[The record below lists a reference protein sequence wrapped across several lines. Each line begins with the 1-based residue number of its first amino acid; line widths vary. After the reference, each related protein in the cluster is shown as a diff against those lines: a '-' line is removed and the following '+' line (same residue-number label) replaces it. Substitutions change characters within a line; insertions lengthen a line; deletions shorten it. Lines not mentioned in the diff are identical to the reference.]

1 MCSVGGLMETT
12 SPELTASNPFRRFA
26 RRVARLAKEPV
37 LFASILVIFS
47 LLAVFIIYPI
57 VMVLLKSLTSAE
69 HPGLEVYRNLL
80 SSSYVRSSLYNSLS
94 MGAAAA
100 FLSCVVGFLFAY
112 AVTRTDIPFKGFFNL
127 MAIVPIIS
135 PPFLGAVSVLLLFGS
150 NGLITSKLLGIYN
163 YPIYGFKG
171 LLFAQVVTFFPVAY
185 LTLKGVLESI
195 SPTLEDAALDL
206 GSSRSQVFRKVTLP
220 LALPGIAS
228 ALLVIF
234 IESLADFGNP
244 LVLAGSNFPTLSVQA
259 YLQITGMYDL
269 PGGAALSV
277 ILLIPSI
284 TAFVVQKYWV
294 EKRKYVTVT
303 GKPTNTAIKGVS
315 TTTKWVLF
323 GVCAFIAGV
332 VLLFY
337 GVIFAGA
344 FAKLWGI
351 DPSFTLRNFD
361 YVWSVGREAIMDTLI
376 IAGISTPISGL
387 LGMAI
392 AFLVVRKNFPGKK
405 AMDFISMLSF
415 ALPGT
420 VVGIGYILAFNKRP
434 FMLTG
439 TLAILVL
446 NFIFRYF
453 PVGIQ
458 AGVATLRQ
466 VDASIEEAA
475 SNLGAGTEKTFTK
488 VTLPLIAPAFF
499 SALVFAFVRAMTAI
513 SAAVFLVSA
522 DWNLMTV
529 QILNQVNSGR
539 LGAAAAFS
547 VVLIG
552 IIVAAMIIIRLVVD
566 KLLGIRYQARF
577 QGGGYK

>member
-1 MCSVGGLMETT
+1 MEAAPIQQQ
-12 SPELTASNPFRRFA
+12 SSIGKFF
-26 RRVARLAKEPV
+26 RRVARLSKDPF
-37 LFASILVIFS
+37 LFVSILVIFA
-47 LLAVFIIYPI
+47 LLALFILYPI
-57 VMVLLKSLTSAE
+57 IMVLAKSLSSPD
-69 HPGLEVYRNLL
+69 HPGLEVYVNLL
-80 SSSYVRSSLYNSLS
+80 SSSYVRESLYNSLS

-100 FLSCVVGFLFAY
+100 LVSSLVGFLFAF
-112 AVTRTDIPFKGFFNL
+112 AVTRTDIPFKGFFNF
-127 MAIVPIIS
+127 MAIVPIVS

-150 NGLITSKLLGIYN
+150 NGLITSKLLGLYN

-206 GSSRSQVFRKVTLP
+206 GSSRSQVFRRVTLP

-244 LVLAGSNFPTLSVQA
+244 LVLAGSDFPTLSVQA

-284 TAFVVQKYWV
+284 TAFIVQKYWV

-303 GKPTNTAIKGVS
+303 GKPTNTAIKSVS
-315 TTTKWVLF
+315 KATKWTLF
-323 GVCAFIAGV
+323 SLCVFVAGV
-332 VLLFY
+332 VVLFY
-337 GVIFAGA
+337 GIIFAGA

-351 DPSFTLRNFD
+351 DSSFTLRNFD
-361 YVWSVGREAIMDTLI
+361 YVWGVGKEAIIDTLI

-392 AFLVVRKNFPGKK
+392 AFLVVRKSFPGKK

-420 VVGIGYILAFNKRP
+420 VVGIGYILAFNTKP
-434 FMLTG
+434 FLLTG

-446 NFIFRYF
+446 NFVFRYF

-458 AGVATLRQ
+458 NGVATLRQ
-466 VDASIEEAA
+466 IDSSIEEAA
-475 SNLGAGTEKTFTK
+475 YNLGAGTDKTFTK

-552 IIVAAMIIIRLVVD
+552 IIVAAMILIRLIVD
-566 KLLGIRYQARF
+566 KLFGIRYQARF
-577 QGGGYK
+577 QGGGK

>member
-1 MCSVGGLMETT
+1 METKAAIT
-12 SPELTASNPFRRFA
+12 FEGTPLRRFM
-26 RRVARLAKEPV
+26 RRLARLAKEPV
-37 LFASILVIFS
+37 LLASILVIFA
-47 LLAVFIIYPI
+47 LLALFIIYPV
-57 VMVLLKSLTSAE
+57 VMVLIKSFTSAE
-69 HPGLEVYRNLL
+69 HPGIEVYKTLL

-100 FLSCVVGFLFAY
+100 LLSCVVGFLFAY
-112 AVTRTDIPFKGFFNL
+112 AVTRTDMPFKGFFNF
-127 MAIVPIIS
+127 MAIVPIVS

-206 GSSRSQVFRKVTLP
+206 GSSRLQVFGKVTLP

-277 ILLIPSI
+277 VLLIPSI
-284 TAFVVQKYWV
+284 TAFMLQKYWV

-303 GKPTNTAIKGVS
+303 GKPTS
-315 TTTKWVLF
+315 TTIKSVSSGTKWALF
-323 GVCAFIAGV
+323 GLCLFVAGV
-332 VLLFY
+332 VILFY
-337 GVIFAGA
+337 GVIVAGA

-351 DPSFTLRNFD
+351 DPSFTLRNFE
-361 YVWSVGREAIMDTLI
+361 YVWGVVREAIMDTLL

-392 AFLVVRKNFPGKK
+392 AFLVVRKSFPGKN

-420 VVGIGYILAFNKRP
+420 VVGIGYILAFNRRP
-434 FMLTG
+434 FLLTG

-446 NFIFRYF
+446 NFVFRYF

-475 SNLGAGTEKTFTK
+475 ANLGAGTEKTFAK

-499 SALVFAFVRAMTAI
+499 SAPVFAFVRAMTAI

-529 QILNQVNSGR
+529 QILYQVNSGR

-552 IIVAAMIIIRLVVD
+552 IIVVAMVVIRLVVD

-577 QGGGYK
+577 QGGGFR

>member
-1 MCSVGGLMETT
+1 MRALS
-12 SPELTASNPFRRFA
+12 
-26 RRVARLAKEPV
+26 RVWRQVVRLSKEPA
-37 LFASILVIFS
+37 LLATI
-47 LLAVFIIYPI
+47 LAVFVLLALFIVYPI
-57 VMVLLKSLTSAE
+57 VMVAVRSLSSPDA
-69 HPGLEVYRNLL
+69 PGLAIYGKMM
-80 SSSYVRSSLYNSLS
+80 SSSYVRRSLYNSLL
-94 MGAAAA
+94 MGGVSAI
-100 FLSCVVGFLFAY
+100 LSCAVGFLFAY
-112 AVTRTDIPFKGFFNL
+112 VVTRTDAPFRGFINF
-127 MAIVPIIS
+127 MAIVPIVS
-135 PPFLGAVSVLLLFGS
+135 PPFLGAVSVLLLFGA

-206 GSSRSQVFRKVTLP
+206 GASRWSVFRRVTLP

-244 LVLAGSNFPTLSVQA
+244 LILAGSDFPTLSVQA

-294 EKRKYVTVT
+294 DRRKYVTVT
-303 GKPTNTAIKGVS
+303 GKPTS
-315 TTTKWVLF
+315 TTIKSVSKTVKWVLF
-323 GVCAFIAGV
+323 GLCLAVAGV
-332 VLLFY
+332 IVLFY
-337 GVIFAGA
+337 GVIVAGSFAR
-344 FAKLWGI
+344 LWGI
-351 DPSFTLRNFD
+351 DPSFSLKNYQ
-361 YVWSVGREAIMDTLI
+361 YVWGVGSEAIRDTL
-376 IAGISTPISGL
+376 AVAATSTPISGI
-387 LGMAI
+387 LGMII
-392 AFLVVRKNFPGKK
+392 AFLVVRKHFPGKR
-405 AMDFISMLSF
+405 AMDFVSMLSF

-420 VVGIGYILAFNKRP
+420 VVGIGYILAFNRKP
-434 FMLTG
+434 ILLTG

-446 NFIFRYF
+446 NFVFRYF

-466 VDASIEEAA
+466 IDPSIEEAA
-475 SNLGAGTEKTFTK
+475 ANLGASSATTFRK
-488 VTLPLIAPAFF
+488 ITLPLIAPAFF

-547 VVLIG
+547 VILIG
-552 IIVAAMIIIRLVVD
+552 IIVVAMALIRLVVD
-566 KLLGIRYQARF
+566 KLLGIKYQARF
-577 QGGGYK
+577 

>member
-1 MCSVGGLMETT
+1 METT
-12 SPELTASNPFRRFA
+12 RSVFPAGGSLRRFA
-26 RRVARLAKEPV
+26 RRIARLSKEPV
-37 LFASILVIFS
+37 LFASILVIFA

-57 VMVLLKSLTSAE
+57 VMVLLKSLTSSE
-69 HPGLEVYRNLL
+69 QPGLEVYKTLL
-80 SSSYVRSSLYNSLS
+80 SSSYVRSSLYNSLG

-127 MAIVPIIS
+127 MAIVPIVS

-206 GSSRSQVFRKVTLP
+206 GSSRTQVFRKVTLP

-277 ILLIPSI
+277 VLLIPSI
-284 TAFVVQKYWV
+284 TAFVIQKYWV

-315 TTTKWVLF
+315 RAAKWALF
-323 GVCAFIAGV
+323 GVCAFIAGIV
-332 VLLFY
+332 ILFY

>member
-1 MCSVGGLMETT
+1 METT

-259 YLQITGMYDL
+259 YLQITGMYDRRAGRPLRRAPHTLHNRVCCRSTARRGSTSPSPASL
-269 PGGAALSV
+269 PP
-277 ILLIPSI
+277 PSRGPHDQMGP
-284 TAFVVQKYWV
+284 FERRLK
-294 EKRKYVTVT
+294 
-303 GKPTNTAIKGVS
+303 
-315 TTTKWVLF
+315 
-323 GVCAFIAGV
+323 V

-337 GVIFAGA
+337 GDIRRRLRQVC
-344 FAKLWGI
+344 GI

>member
-1 MCSVGGLMETT
+1 MKVT
-12 SPELTASNPFRRFA
+12 N
-26 RRVARLAKEPV
+26 RLWRQTVRLSKEPA
-37 LFASILVIFS
+37 LLSSIIVIFA
-47 LLAVFIIYPI
+47 LLAVFIVYPI
-57 VMVLLKSLTSAE
+57 AMVAVRSFASTDT
-69 HPGLEVYRNLL
+69 PGLGMYSKLM
-80 SSSYVRSSLYNSLS
+80 SSPYVRRSLYNSLT
-94 MGAAAA
+94 MGAASAA
-100 FLSCVVGFLFAY
+100 ISCAVGFVFAY
-112 AVTRTDIPFKGFFNL
+112 TVTRTDVPLKGFLNF
-127 MAIVPIIS
+127 MAIVPIVS
-135 PPFLGAVSVLLLFGS
+135 PPFLGAVSVLLLFGA
-150 NGLITSKLLGIYN
+150 NGLITSKLFGIYN
-163 YPIYGFKG
+163 YPIYGFRG

-195 SPTLEDAALDL
+195 SPILEDAAMDL
-206 GSSRSQVFRKVTLP
+206 GASRLEVFSKVTLP

-244 LVLAGSNFPTLSVQA
+244 LILAGSDFPTLSVQA

-277 ILLIPSI
+277 VLLIPSV

-294 EKRKYVTVT
+294 DKRKYVTVT
-303 GKPTNTAIKGVS
+303 GKPTSTAIKSVS
-315 TTTKWVLF
+315 KPVKWVLF
-323 GVCAFIAGV
+323 GACMAVVGV

-337 GVIFAGA
+337 GVIVAGS

-351 DPSFTLRNFD
+351 DPSFSLKNYQ
-361 YVWSVGREAIMDTLI
+361 YVLGVGSEAIRDTLVV
-376 IAGISTPISGL
+376 AALSTPISGL

-392 AFLVVRKNFPGKK
+392 AFLVVRKSFPGKR

-420 VVGIGYILAFNKRP
+420 VVGIGYISAFNRRP
-434 FMLTG
+434 ILLTG

-446 NFIFRYF
+446 NFVFRYF

-466 VDASIEEAA
+466 VDPSIEEAA
-475 SNLGAGTEKTFTK
+475 ANLGADSPTTFRK
-488 VTLPLIAPAFF
+488 ITLPLMAPAFF

-513 SAAVFLVSA
+513 SAAIFLVSA

-547 VVLIG
+547 VILVG
-552 IIVAAMIIIRLVVD
+552 VIVAAMALIRLVVD
-566 KLLGIRYQARF
+566 KALGIRYQARF
-577 QGGGYK
+577 

>member
-1 MCSVGGLMETT
+1 METVNI
-12 SPELTASNPFRRFA
+12 SSKKPTAIGKFTRRIT
-26 RRVARLAKEPV
+26 RLAKDPV
-37 LFASILVIFS
+37 LLASILVIFA

-57 VMVLLKSLTSAE
+57 GMVFLKSLTSSD
-69 HPGLEVYRNLL
+69 HPGFEVYKALM
-80 SSSYVRSSLYNSLS
+80 SSSYVRASLYNSLTI
-94 MGAAAA
+94 GAASAL
-100 FLSCVVGFLFAY
+100 LSCIVGFLFAY
-112 AVTRTDIPFKGFFNL
+112 AVTRTDIPFKGFFNF
-127 MAIVPIIS
+127 MAIVPIVS

-206 GSSRSQVFRKVTLP
+206 GSSRLQVFGKVTLP

-269 PGGAALSV
+269 PSGAALSV
-277 ILLIPSI
+277 ILLVPSI
-284 TAFVVQKYWV
+284 SAFLVQKYWV

-303 GKPTNTAIKGVS
+303 GKPTNTAIKSISPGM
-315 TTTKWVLF
+315 KWTLF
-323 GVCAFIAGV
+323 GLCVFVAGV
-332 VLLFY
+332 VMLFY
-337 GVIFAGA
+337 GVIVAGA

-351 DPSFTLRNFD
+351 NSSFTLRNFE
-361 YVWSVGREAIMDTLI
+361 YVWGVGREAIKDTLI

-392 AFLVVRKNFPGKK
+392 AFLVVRKSFLGKK

-420 VVGIGYILAFNKRP
+420 VVGIGYILAFNKKP

-466 VDASIEEAA
+466 VDQSIEEAA
-475 SNLGAGTEKTFTK
+475 ANLGAGTDKTFTK

-552 IIVAAMIIIRLVVD
+552 IIVVAMIVIRLIVD
-566 KLLGIRYQARF
+566 KLFGIRYQARF
-577 QGGGYK
+577 QGGGFR

>member
-1 MCSVGGLMETT
+1 MNSI
-12 SPELTASNPFRRFA
+12 STAPQRRFPS
-26 RRVARLAKEPV
+26 RLWRQLIWLVKDPV
-37 LFASILVIFS
+37 LCMTILVVFA
-47 LLAVFIIYPI
+47 LLAVFIVYPI
-57 VMVLLKSLTSAE
+57 VMVVFQSLSSIE
-69 HPGLEVYRNLL
+69 YPGLRVYSKLM
-80 SSSYVRSSLYNSLS
+80 SSSYVRRSLHNSLL
-94 MGAAAA
+94 MGVVSAVI
-100 FLSCVVGFLFAY
+100 SCALGFLLAY
-112 AVTRTDIPFKGFFNL
+112 TVTRTDIPFKGFLNFI
-127 MAIVPIIS
+127 AIVPIVS
-135 PPFLGAVSVLLLFGS
+135 PPFLSAVSVLLLFGA

-185 LTLKGVLESI
+185 LTLKGVIESI
-195 SPTLEDAALDL
+195 NPTLEDAAMDA
-206 GSSRSQVFRKVTLP
+206 GASRGQVFRKITLP

-228 ALLVIF
+228 ALLVVF

-244 LVLAGSNFPTLSVQA
+244 LVLAGSDFPTLSVQA

-269 PGGAALSV
+269 SGGAALSV

-284 TAFVVQKYWV
+284 TAFLSQKYWV
-294 EKRKYVTVT
+294 DKRKYVTVT
-303 GKPTNTAIKGVS
+303 GKPTS
-315 TTTKWVLF
+315 TTIKSVSEPVKWILF
-323 GVCAFIAGV
+323 TLCMATAGIVC
-332 VLLFY
+332 LFY
-337 GVIFAGA
+337 GVIIAGA

-351 DPSFTLRNFD
+351 DPTPTLRNFQ
-361 YVWSVGREAIMDTLI
+361 YIWGVGREAMRDTVI
-376 IAGISTPISGL
+376 IAAVSTPISGL

-392 AFLVVRKNFPGKK
+392 AFLVVRKEFPGKK

-420 VVGIGYILAFNKRP
+420 VVGIGYILAFNKKP
-434 FMLTG
+434 MVLTG

-446 NFIFRYF
+446 NFVFRYF

-466 VDASIEEAA
+466 IDPSIEEAA
-475 SNLGAGTEKTFTK
+475 ANLGADTQKTFFQ

-499 SALVFAFVRAMTAI
+499 SSLVFAFVRAMTAI
-513 SAAVFLVSA
+513 SAAIFLVSA

-547 VVLIG
+547 VILIG
-552 IIVAAMIIIRLVVD
+552 LIVLAIALIRLIVD
-566 KLLGIRYQARF
+566 KALGIKYQARF
-577 QGGGYK
+577 